1 MSSQASNSVATWRQ
15 LLRNFHLSAQGID
28 AAVPERALCPT
39 TLAENQ
45 KLPELEA
52 HFPLCLQPDGKI
64 APLRDLVQALPH
76 ASIIN
81 SAFRIAMGDQT
92 CAALDE
98 IAPAAV
104 ASLPELNP
112 TDVSSLKKLLPEGSI
127 LIAFH
132 AAAIPLLHA
141 ATIVAERKPY
151 RVQFREEV
159 VHAIARLRELL
170 ALDQSHAPGAVTAES
185 VTASL
190 GSGIRG
196 FFDSSILAGALRRAA
211 NPLKRM
217 EPARRERCQA
227 TLRVLEEGLNDFSTH
242 PAFWLFCSTDT
253 LDGIEAL
260 GGAAR
265 QSADSFTTAIALCE
279 SALAG
284 LGQILRALRVARLEM
299 ESAYDPA
306 IHDEMLQ
313 RFDWQ
318 TAEPDELRALPAI
331 IVLESAAD
339 VARVSLTSFGRV
351 LRSGSPIQILVTT
364 PGLSQSNL
372 DEFQPDIAYLAI
384 SHRESFVLSSSL
396 AEPSHLLPGMAR
408 MAKTLRP
415 AVAVV
420 SVPSEEIDD
429 GDPWLETILLV
440 RTRTMPLYSYDPDAG
455 SKWSERFDLAADLQP
470 ASELTPV
477 DAAAVCAGLR
487 HHFRLV
493 PADAWDAEQLEL
505 AKYLEAYQNRPPR
518 AIPFLW
524 VQKDASGHERAAFTR
539 TLANFCID
547 RQRAWALFHELTE
560 AGKSQPEPAVSPEA
574 ARQEGANDAFQRVL
588 ALLSQ

>member
-15 LLRNFHLSAQGID
+15 LLRNFHLSGQGID

-39 TLAENQ
+39 TLAEHP

-64 APLRDLVQALPH
+64 TALRDLVQTLAH
-76 ASIIN
+76 ASIVT
-81 SAFRIAMGDQT
+81 SAFHIAMGNQT
-92 CAALDE
+92 CAALDDV
-98 IAPAAV
+98 APAAI

-112 TDVSSLKKLLPEGSI
+112 ADVSSLKKMLPEGSM

-132 AAAIPLLHA
+132 AAAVPLLHA
-141 ATIVAERKPY
+141 ATIIAERTPY
-151 RVQFREEV
+151 RAKFREEV

-170 ALDQSHAPGAVTAES
+170 ALDQSHAPDSVTAES
-185 VTASL
+185 IDASL

-196 FFDSSILAGALRRAA
+196 FFDSSILAGAFRRPA

-242 PAFWLFCSTDT
+242 PAFWLFCSAGTPP
-253 LDGIEAL
+253 GIEEL

-265 QSADSFTTAIALCE
+265 QSADSFTSAIALCE

-318 TAEPDELRALPAI
+318 TAESDELRALPAI
-331 IVLESAAD
+331 IVIESAAD
-339 VARVSLTSFGRV
+339 VARASLTSFGRV
-351 LRSGSPIQILVTT
+351 LRSGSPIQILVATT
-364 PGLSQSNL
+364 GLSQSNL

-396 AEPSHLLPGMAR
+396 AEPSHLLTGLAR

-420 SVPSEEIDD
+420 SVPSEEIEAS
-429 GDPWLETILLV
+429 DPWLETVLLV
-440 RTRTMPLYSYDPDAG
+440 HTRTVPLYSYDPDAG
-455 SKWSERFDLAADLQP
+455 SKWSERFELAVGLQP
-470 ASELTPV
+470 ACELTPV
-477 DAAAVCAGLR
+477 HAAAVCAGLR
-487 HHFRLV
+487 HHFRIV
-493 PADAWDAEQLEL
+493 PAEAWHSEQLEL
-505 AKYLEAYQNRPPR
+505 PKYLEAYQDRPPR

-524 VQKDASGHERAAFTR
+524 IRKDASGHERAAFTR

-547 RQRAWALFHELTE
+547 RQRAWALFRELTE
-560 AGKSQPEPAVSPEA
+560 AGKPQPEPAVSPEA

-588 ALLSQ
+588 ALLNQ